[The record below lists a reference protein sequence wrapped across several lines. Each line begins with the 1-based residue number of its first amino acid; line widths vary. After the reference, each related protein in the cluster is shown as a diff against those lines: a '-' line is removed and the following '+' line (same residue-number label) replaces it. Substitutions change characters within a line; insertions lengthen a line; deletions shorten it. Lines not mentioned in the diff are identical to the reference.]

1 MTKWLSGVIPVI
13 AAGSLAQAGTTG
25 DDWLTL
31 DEEIDRLA
39 SSSAVQTPG
48 PSIGAL
54 IRPLFLMDDGD
65 DVAPDI
71 SGFDLDQADIWA
83 EGSLGNTDWRIS
95 TDLESGEASLEDAYA
110 IVCVAEQVGLTFG
123 QYRNP
128 MLHSGRLDPEQQMLI
143 ARTRISQFF
152 DSFDQGAMVDIGA
165 GQFGGYFSVQNGI
178 DGLENTH
185 SYMARLE
192 VLLNQTINVR
202 NWAKRVSVQPPDGG
216 MVIGVFHYED
226 DITSDVQ
233 FNGAD
238 FAASFNNWRV
248 EAEVV
253 DFDIDL
259 PGNDGATP
267 WDIGGQFMVN
277 QNFDIAARYE
287 DSDDD
292 LTDTSNAT
300 VGLDYYPGDPS
311 VYWSIEVDL
320 VDSEDDAIDGE
331 VFRVGLTVGGSRTR
345 P

>member
-1 MTKWLSGVIPVI
+1 VV

-39 SSSAVQTPG
+39 SSNTVQTPG

-54 IRPLFLMDDGD
+54 IRPIFIMDDGD
-65 DVAPDI
+65 NVAPDVA
-71 SGFDLDQADIWA
+71 GFDLDQADIWA
-83 EGSLGNTDWRIS
+83 EGSLGNTDWRIA

-110 IVCVAEQVGLTFG
+110 IVCLADQVGLTFG
-123 QYRNP
+123 QYQNP

-152 DSFDQGAMVDIGA
+152 SSFDQGAMVDVSA
-165 GQFGGYFSVQNGI
+165 GQFGGYFSVQNGAT
-178 DGLENTH
+178 GVENRH
-185 SYMARLE
+185 SYMARIELM
-192 VLLNQTINVR
+192 LNQVSNVR
-202 NWAKRVSVQPPDGG
+202 NWAKRTSVRPADGG
-216 MVIGVFHYED
+216 MVIGAFHFED

-238 FAASFNNWRV
+238 FAASFNNWRI

-259 PGNDGATP
+259 PGTDGATP
-267 WDIGGQFMVN
+267 WDVGGQFMLN

-287 DSDDD
+287 DTDDD
-292 LTDTSNAT
+292 LTDTSNMT

-311 VYWSIEVDL
+311 VYWSFEVDL
-320 VDSEDDAIDGE
+320 VDSEDEGLDGE